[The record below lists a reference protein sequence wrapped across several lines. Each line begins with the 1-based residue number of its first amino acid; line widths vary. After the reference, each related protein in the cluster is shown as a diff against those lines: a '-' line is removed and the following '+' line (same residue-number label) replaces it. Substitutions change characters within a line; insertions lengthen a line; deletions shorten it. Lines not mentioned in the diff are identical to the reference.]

1 MAVIRFRAGDF
12 EVEIPASDGF
22 HLEEVEA
29 AFETVVPQ
37 VVEMYRAEKEG
48 RKADS
53 EADAERAKTRE
64 RVAAHRQ
71 RKKQCNADVTECNV
85 ASVTNELSTDLST
98 VTVTKCNGRVTECN
112 VTQSPYNP
120 LNNNNN
126 NSLDNKHTLR
136 VTANED
142 SYGNPLPE
150 QDWETIHKSYFTEF
164 GVLMPQGVREDDVY
178 QAYKALG
185 KNIVVLAIQHT
196 ARNAGDSVGRHA
208 YLMAVLRAWISS
220 GVKTVAEANAQIE
233 RHQRETRQKNGA
245 DDRMRIKTNEDYYVP
260 GAPDGFGWG
269 DLLDVKT

>member
-1 MAVIRFRAGDF
+1 MASVIVKAGDH
-12 EVEIPASDGF
+12 VIEIPMPDGF
-22 HLEEVEA
+22 TSAEA
-29 AFETVVPQ
+29 LQVALSAFPVVCDMHNGS
-37 VVEMYRAEKEG
+37 VKAESDK
-48 RKADS
+48 
-53 EADAERAKTRE
+53 AKTRE

-71 RKKQCNADVTECNV
+71 KKKAEDSVTVTECN
-85 ASVTNELSTDLST
+85 AP
-98 VTVTKCNGRVTECN
+98 VTECN
-112 VTQSPYNP
+112 VTSSPYNP
-120 LNNNNN
+120 LNNNNNN

-150 QDWETIHKSYFTEF
+150 QDWADIHQSYFTEF

-178 QAYKALG
+178 QAYKTLG
-185 KNIVVLAIQHT
+185 KDIVVLAIQHT
-196 ARNAGDSVGRHA
+196 ARNAGDSAGRHA